1 MSNRDAFGQMWV
13 QALALLDR
21 ADQMHRQFFVLR
33 PATTHPAWEP
43 PVDIVETAA
52 AIQIMMALP
61 GVARE
66 SVSVALNGRNLY
78 VSAVRTLPGAQ
89 ADAVIRRLE
98 IPHGRFERNIQL
110 PDLPLRLAESQLSGG
125 CLYLTLQ
132 KVGA

>member
-1 MSNRDAFGQMWV
+1 MWA

-21 ADQMHRQFFVLR
+21 ADQMQRQFFQLR
-33 PATTHPAWEP
+33 PAQAHPAWEP

-52 AIQIMMALP
+52 EIQVMVALP

-66 SVSVALNGRNLY
+66 SVSVALNGRDLL

-98 IPHGRFERNIQL
+98 IPHGRFQRHIQL
-110 PDLPLRLAESQLSGG
+110 PGVALQLAESRLSGG
-125 CLYLTLQ
+125 CLYVTLH
-132 KVGA
+132 KV